1 LSDDTNEGTDYLH
14 PDALTTALDSP
25 TAASSLHTSREGKR
39 GRQSDGEGMGED
51 RGGVYIESTG
61 IGSNTTITYLG
72 QTHIP
77 LVCVP
82 LDEFADDPTVCS
94 NTQLLTTSVS
104 SPLLPRMP
112 SHSFTTT
119 ATSPI
124 TTGGAGADA
133 GTFAGGTGS
142 PDRQRQRS
150 ALRLQVTAATAAR
163 DAELYRQRYDRECT
177 LRAELA
183 RGYEAKLTAARAF
196 EKELLERVLTLEK
209 RLRRFA
215 YMSADEE
222 AAAAARVE
230 GGSALEMDM

>member
-1 LSDDTNEGTDYLH
+1 LNGDTYEGTDYLH
-14 PDALTTALDSP
+14 PDALATATNSP
-25 TAASSLHTSREGKR
+25 TAASSLYTCREGKR
-39 GRQSDGEGMGED
+39 EGKSEGED
-51 RGGVYIESTG
+51 GGGVCIESTG
-61 IGSNTTITYLG
+61 VGSNTTITYLG
-72 QTHIP
+72 QTRIP

-82 LDEFADDPTVCS
+82 LDEYADDPTVCS
-94 NTQLLTTSVS
+94 NTQLLNTTVP
-104 SPLLPRMP
+104 SPLPPRIP

-124 TTGGAGADA
+124 TAGGAGAGA
-133 GTFAGGTGS
+133 GADTDGTGS

-150 ALRLQVTAATAAR
+150 ALRLQAAAATAAR

-183 RGYEAKLTAARAF
+183 RGYEAKLVAARAF

-209 RLRRFA
+209 RLKRFA

-222 AAAAARVE
+222 AAATARVE
-230 GGSALEMDM
+230 GGAALEVDM